1 MSVKT
6 DIKFRVYLVF
16 IGMLFFGIAIIAS
29 ALYIQVKDGELL
41 LEMAEKKHIR
51 TQELTAERGKIYS
64 DDGALLSSSMPQFD
78 IRIDFQSIPLDTFN
92 YYLTDLS
99 QGIASILG
107 GSASEYQRKLQ
118 STYHQTT
125 GNRYWLLKK
134 NASYSQYQALR
145 QLPIFNKGKYGGG
158 FIPESKVVRQKPYGL
173 LASRTI
179 GIYREHASNVGLE
192 QKYNESL
199 AGNDGVRVIR
209 RATGHVWEPVEGTE
223 IEPENGKDIVTTI
236 NVDIQDITQMALKS
250 VLEEFKA
257 QFGTAIVMEVSTG
270 QIKALAN
277 LGLQENGTYAEDLNY
292 ALMPS
297 EPGSTFKLM
306 SMLALIEDGYI
317 SLEDKVDV
325 EGGFKRF
332 GRQRIVDDSRG
343 LGVIT
348 LKEAFAKSSNVAF
361 AKLVDQHYKD
371 RPMKFIKHLQKMKLH
386 QRTGIDL
393 LGEPTPLIK
402 TPDSKSW
409 NSVTSLPWIAYG
421 YESLI
426 TPLHTCMVYNAVA
439 NDGKLMKPYLVS
451 EIREYGRVLQQF
463 EPVVL
468 EERIAKP
475 STIKQLQE
483 ALHAVVEEGTAR
495 SVKSPYYNAG
505 GKTGTAQVADKG
517 ITYRDGV
524 RQGSFVGYFPMENPK
539 YTIAI
544 LVRSVPHGVYYGS
557 ILGGSV
563 FKKIADKLYAN
574 EVGGWALPLDESDQ
588 FSIPETKAYGQ
599 DMDIISQAFG
609 WQFKTNDLYQLMTFE
624 SKGMGKTI
632 QSEVISETSRT
643 ILPNVSGMSLKHAL
657 SVLESKGLH
666 VRVSGNGKVV
676 QQSIQAGSKIK
687 PGQEIII
694 YLN

>member
-16 IGMLFFGIAIIAS
+16 ILMLVFGVAIIAK
-29 ALYIQVKDGELL
+29 ALYIQVKDGEVL

-51 TQELTAERGKIYS
+51 TQQLTAERGKIYS
-64 DDGALLSSSMPQFD
+64 DNGALLSSTIPQFD
-78 IRIDFQSIPLDTFN
+78 IRIDFKSIPLDTFN

-99 QGIASILG
+99 QGIAAILG
-107 GSASEYQRKLQ
+107 GNASEYKRKLNA
-118 STYHQTT
+118 TYHQSS

-134 NASYSQYQALR
+134 NASYSEYQALR
-145 QLPIFNKGKYGGG
+145 ALPIFNKGKYGGG

-179 GIYREHASNVGLE
+179 GIYRENASNVGLE
-192 QKYNESL
+192 QKYNDFL

-209 RATGHVWEPVEGTE
+209 RGTGHVWEPVEGTE
-223 IEPENGKDIVTTI
+223 IEPVNGKDIVSTI

-257 QFGTAIVMEVSTG
+257 QFGTAIVMEVQTG
-270 QIKALAN
+270 QIKAIAN
-277 LGLQENGTYAEDLNY
+277 LGLQENGSYAEDLNY

-306 SMLALIEDGYI
+306 SMLALIDDGYI
-317 SLEDKVDV
+317 SLEDKIDV
-325 EGGFKRF
+325 EGGLKRF

-361 AKLVDQHYKD
+361 AKLIDQYYKD

-393 LGEPTPLIK
+393 LGEPAPLIK
-402 TPDSKSW
+402 TTDSKSW
-409 NSVTSLPWIAYG
+409 NAVTSLPWIAYG

-451 EIREYGRVLQQF
+451 EIREYGRVLEKF
-463 EPVVL
+463 DPVVL

-524 RQGSFVGYFPMENPK
+524 RQGSFVGYFPMENPQ

-574 EVGGWALPLDESDQ
+574 EVGGWALPIEEEDR
-588 FSIPETKAYGQ
+588 FNIPETKALVQ
-599 DMDIISQAFG
+599 DMDAISQFLG
-609 WQFKTNDLYQLMTFE
+609 WDFQSNELHQWMSFTH
-624 SKGMGKTI
+624 KGQGNQI
-632 QSEVISETSRT
+632 EGQPINEAART
-643 ILPNVSGMSLKHAL
+643 VLADVSGMSLKDAL
-657 SVLESKGLH
+657 TILETQGLK
-666 VRVSGNGKVV
+666 VRINGSGKVS
-676 QQSIQAGSKIK
+676 QQSLQAGSRIK